1 MTEATP
7 PVQNV
12 NGAVQDD
19 RLTEGEMRARLDKL
33 EAGHER
39 ITSDLSEVR
48 VTLGKTEGK
57 IDTLLQLS
65 EARRADDLERA
76 KLLNEVRVAAINQRP
91 TLIKAIGAAVAAVL
105 GAALYG
111 ILR

>member
-1 MTEATP
+1 MTEIE
-7 PVQNV
+7 QQYV
-12 NGAVQDD
+12 NGQARED
-19 RLTEGEMRARLDKL
+19 RMSEEEMRLRLDKL

-48 VTLGKTEGK
+48 VVLARNDGKL
-57 IDTLLQLS
+57 DTLLQLS
-65 EARRADDLERA
+65 EARRADEIARE
-76 KLLNEVRVAAINQRP
+76 KLLQEVRLATINTRP
-91 TLIKAIGAAVAAVL
+91 TMIKAIGAAVAAVL